1 MGNKNKTMTRA
12 AGGRGKHGS
21 WRHEHTGSRLERLCV
36 HCACLVDV
44 VHFFVWCR
52 ENSRITVALCVCADA
67 QLWGSERWSSNV
79 LGRRM
84 RFERM
89 TWTRKWMSCLWSFTV
104 FSRRLR
110 WQIPSFLGNHM
121 ACLRCCAMY
130 VVLARCRLK
139 LLSTLRVMLWELA
152 DEHSIAHLY
161 RFHGISSSLRLLTVF
176 LLLMWVCRTCVCQVL
191 EVLPSQ
197 WNKA

>member
-1 MGNKNKTMTRA
+1 MTRA

-21 WRHEHTGSRLERLCV
+21 WWHEHTGSRHEWWCV
-36 HCACLVDV
+36 YCACLVDV

-89 TWTRKWMSCLWSFTV
+89 TWTRKWMSRLWSFTV

-121 ACLRCCAMY
+121 ACLWCCACMWSLHLQVETAVDITRNAMGTHRRTQY
-130 VVLARCRLK
+130 RPSLQIPWDLVIIA
-139 LLSTLRVMLWELA
+139 LA
-152 DEHSIAHLY
+152 D
-161 RFHGISSSLRLLTVF
+161 
-176 LLLMWVCRTCVCQVL
+176 CVSFTHVGL
-191 EVLPSQ
+191 
-197 WNKA
+197 